1 MCKYTCKFLCT
12 FIVFEHTFE
21 LIIMRNI
28 TLFTKPVNK
37 FINCCFLS
45 FGHSRII
52 IIVSEKNIFYMSVF
66 DTIKLLIGVIIYA
79 LRVSALKRIDKAKEF
94 ISENAGS
101 VIGNDSLNALKK
113 TDAGFNMTPS
123 SDNSYSVAADR
134 IKKIDILWISG
145 SVSIQPYD
153 GDAITFSESSA
164 RSIDDNNCLIYKA
177 EGDKLEIR
185 FCHSRRFAEIDFKSF
200 DINDLTASLPSKE
213 LIINVPE
220 ALCQSGELELFAAS
234 VSSAASIT
242 GVTADEVKLDSVSG
256 DIVLENVT
264 ARDEIQAVSVSAD
277 ISVVSCS
284 ADELKADSVSGSIS
298 AAGCFNEVDA
308 DSTSGEVSI
317 STENEP
323 KSIDIDSVSGDV
335 KLSVTK
341 EAGFKVDVDTVS
353 GQVITSPGMAQ
364 QGSVYTCGDGPAE
377 YEVQT
382 VSGSISIEIK

>member
-1 MCKYTCKFLCT
+1 MENMYNSNGMQPQQPEKKSNGGE
-12 FIVFEHTFE
+12 IA
-21 LIIMRNI
+21 LIII
-28 TLFTKPVNK
+28 ASVLGTL
-37 FINCCFLS
+37 
-45 FGHSRII
+45 
-52 IIVSEKNIFYMSVF
+52 
-66 DTIKLLIGVIIYA
+66 LLMGVIIYA
-79 LRVSALKRIDKAKEF
+79 LRVSELKRIDKAKEF
-94 ISENAGS
+94 ITENAGS

-200 DINDLTASLPSKE
+200 DINDLTASLPSNE

-298 AAGCFNEVDA
+298 AAGCFNEADA
-308 DSTSGEVSI
+308 DSTSGDVSI

-341 EAGFKVDVDTVS
+341 EAG
-353 GQVITSPGMAQ
+353 
-364 QGSVYTCGDGPAE
+364 
-377 YEVQT
+377 
-382 VSGSISIEIK
+382 

>member
-1 MCKYTCKFLCT
+1 MENMYNSNGMQPQQPEKKSNGGK
-12 FIVFEHTFE
+12 IA
-21 LIIMRNI
+21 LIII
-28 TLFTKPVNK
+28 ASVLGTL
-37 FINCCFLS
+37 
-45 FGHSRII
+45 
-52 IIVSEKNIFYMSVF
+52 
-66 DTIKLLIGVIIYA
+66 LLIGVIIYA

-200 DINDLTASLPSKE
+200 DINDLTVGLPSKE